1 MYIACRSSQ
10 RSVVVEER
18 TEERGEGGGETS
30 KFNKRGVHNYKG
42 AGSTRFI
49 KQRGTDL
56 REWDR
61 DLGLMNIT
69 WMLTLILTDLTFV
82 TAGLGDVVGDWLS
95 LLTLITLYDRLSI
108 LYSLGSHPGKCFAG
122 EIDHIISLVSTV
134 EPIFLRPEL
143 LALDA
148 LHDPPAALWAPSPAP
163 QLLRPPCNIY
173 GDFACRWRVKGAQP
187 LPSVIRRDST
197 SAKSVLSD
205 GAGSASGSG
214 SGSVKEKARAKV
226 DSEIEVQV
234 HPPSPPLNPTRG
246 SVSTIPSLNSGR
258 STPSDSDGKAI
269 GSPLL
274 QPDDSGSLDHGS
286 DMEDALRG
294 TFSSITGPNSSGI
307 HAHSVLGPG
316 RGRTPT
322 VPIADHTVR
331 WDELVEMAV
340 PMGISKDTRGLM
352 PADLKL
358 TIEQVPQSHELV
370 KPRAALG
377 IVRLNLAEYAGK
389 GPVTRRYLLR
399 ESKTNA
405 TLKLTIEVKWL
416 SGEQDYVAP
425 QLQKAQIMEGVA
437 GLMSH
442 DRILPSGMR
451 TPTRLVPSP
460 TQSFTSLTPNTG
472 PDLLAAPGLNRGR
485 AASLSRTPTLSQSLS
500 HSRSSSPQPTA
511 RTEQIIEALFNP
523 VPTTNPN
530 PSPFAYY
537 APARP
542 PVRRGTANVSAG
554 SSELDSS
561 WSIIKAQQEAQARAL
576 LQPSVV
582 PSEEVG
588 SGEAQGQ
595 GWWKRTLGKN
605 ARRPTTAV

>member
-1 MYIACRSSQ
+1 MTHPPHFGLRAQLRNLLA
-10 RSVVVEER
+10 RHATFSVQ
-18 TEERGEGGGETS
+18 
-30 KFNKRGVHNYKG
+30 
-42 AGSTRFI
+42 I
-49 KQRGTDL
+49 
-56 REWDR
+56 
-61 DLGLMNIT
+61 NIHE
-69 WMLTLILTDLTFV
+69 
-82 TAGLGDVVGDWLS
+82 LS
-95 LLTLITLYDRLSI
+95 NV
-108 LYSLGSHPGKCFAG
+108 P
-122 EIDHIISLVSTV
+122 LVS
-134 EPIFLRPEL
+134 
-143 LALDA
+143 
-148 LHDPPAALWAPSPAP
+148 
-163 QLLRPPCNIY
+163 

-197 SAKSVLSD
+197 STKSVRSD
-205 GAGSASGSG
+205 TGSGSG
-214 SGSVKEKARAKV
+214 SGSVKEKARAAKV

-234 HPPSPPLNPTRG
+234 HPPSPTLNPTTP
-246 SVSTIPSLNSGR
+246 STIPSGR
-258 STPSDSDGKAI
+258 SSPSDSDSKPI
-269 GSPLL
+269 SSVLL
-274 QPDDSGSLDHGS
+274 QPDDSGSLDHAS
-286 DMEDALRG
+286 DMEDSLR
-294 TFSSITGPNSSGI
+294 FSSITPSANNSAL
-307 HAHSVLGPG
+307 HLHGPG

-340 PMGISKDTRGLM
+340 PMGITKETKGLL

-358 TIEQVPQSHELV
+358 TVEQVPQSNELV

-377 IVRLNLAEYAGK
+377 VVHLNLAEYAGK

-416 SGEQDYVAP
+416 SGEHDYVAP

-451 TPTRLVPSP
+451 TPTRIAVSP
-460 TQSFTSLTPNTG
+460 AQSSTSLAPNPG
-472 PDLLAAPGLNRGR
+472 PDLLAAPGLIRGR
-485 AASLSRTPTLSQSLS
+485 AASLSRTPTLSHSLS

-554 SSELDSS
+554 SSELDSG
-561 WSIIKAQQEAQARAL
+561 WSIIKAQQDAQARAL
-576 LQPSVV
+576 LQPAAAAVV
-582 PSEEVG
+582 PTEEVDG
-588 SGEAQGQ
+588 QGQGQ

-605 ARRPTTAV
+605 VRRPTTAV